1 MGATLVLS
9 LISTT
14 CGSCVTA
21 LGPYSKRFW
30 VALKKKSRS
39 QHMGRGPGRQEAD
52 RKGLFGNRQT
62 NAHLLRPL
70 FGQQSPN
77 GLRFC
82 SAPLLPSLVG
92 GPCILRSLVSV
103 TA

>member
-1 MGATLVLS
+1 MLTMANDWPRRWAAAAAPRPPRGSSLQGA
-9 LISTT
+9 
-14 CGSCVTA
+14 
-21 LGPYSKRFW
+21 
-30 VALKKKSRS
+30 
-39 QHMGRGPGRQEAD
+39 GRQEAE

-92 GPCILRSLVSV
+92 GPGTCQDMVRV
-103 TA
+103 TADIREKTKKNENGEA